1 MRLKSACLLILLAGC
16 DEGPPPFDELPLRDA
31 LGADPETVALLPEA
45 ARMALAARF
54 EAARAND
61 VAVDEIGEARTPA
74 AMVVAVDRARQ
85 RRQAEPLMAG
95 TIGNGL
101 AQPMVD
107 RATSPDTPGLPP
119 VAGVSAAA
127 TAAIETLALETEAGT
142 VVRALLAASG
152 AQHLAR
158 VVGWPVGVVAIDDTI
173 YVNAAW
179 LVGLAP
185 DAGENADGGSVAGS
199 SSGGSGTLVASRPAG
214 PGASLHTETATA
226 EAPSSPHLPSKAV
239 LRGVQFDAGEPS
251 SSSPDNA
258 NPGDSCSACADAC
271 AASSADTG
279 SSDSCDSSDD
289 TADNGGDACNST
301 ADDGG
306 DACNAA
312 ADGSDSAANCQVSR
326 GGGRKKSG
334 TLVWLLAPLAFL
346 LSRRQF

>member
-31 LGADPETVALLPEA
+31 LGSDPEMVALLSDP
-45 ARMALAARF
+45 ARRALAARF

-61 VAVDEIGEARTPA
+61 VAVDEVGEARMPA
-74 AMVVAVDRARQ
+74 AMVVALDRARQ
-85 RRQAEPLMAG
+85 RRQGEPLMAG
-95 TIGNGL
+95 TISNGL
-101 AQPMVD
+101 AQPMVG

-119 VAGVSAAA
+119 IEGVPA
-127 TAAIETLALETEAGT
+127 TVTAPIETLALETEAGA

-152 AQHLAR
+152 AHHLAR
-158 VVGWPVGVVAIDDTI
+158 VVGWPAGAVAIDDTI

-185 DAGENADGGSVAGS
+185 DAGEKADGGAVAES
-199 SSGGSGTLVASRPAG
+199 SSGGSGTVVVSKPTG
-214 PGASLHTETATA
+214 PGASLDVETATA
-226 EAPSSPHLPSKAV
+226 GAPSAPAISDRHSKAV
-239 LRGVQFDAGEPS
+239 LRGFQFDAGEPS
-251 SSSPDNA
+251 SPSENA

-289 TADNGGDACNST
+289 NTDDACNST
-301 ADDGG
+301 ADDSG
-306 DACNAA
+306 DTCNAA
-312 ADGSDSAANCQVSR
+312 ADDSDSAANCQVSR

-346 LSRRQF
+346 LSRRRS